1 MSKLNEINSTYTFL
15 CFCLSSII
23 ILCYIFETLS
33 SCLLCSFR
41 VTLKQICVGQAPHLK
56 LGKLNEELE
65 IQADTML
72 IDLLHEQLRDREKSA
87 NRQAE
92 VDAKLVE
99 DEMRIGADADLAI
112 PRPELLS
119 SMPKGRAPDW
129 ELLQDFEEEL
139 IVQCSELLPG
149 LLVKMHEN

>member
-1 MSKLNEINSTYTFL
+1 
-15 CFCLSSII
+15 
-23 ILCYIFETLS
+23 
-33 SCLLCSFR
+33 
-41 VTLKQICVGQAPHLK
+41 VGQAPHFSLV
-56 LGKLNEELE
+56 KLNEELE

-99 DEMRIGADADLAI
+99 DDRAIYRPDLETAFKDFETTLDDMI
-112 PRPELLS
+112 EICGSTSVPFHIIEYAL
-119 SMPKGRAPDW
+119 GQAPDW
-129 ELLQDFEEEL
+129 EQEDIEEEL

-149 LLVKMHEN
+149 LLAKMHEK

>member
-1 MSKLNEINSTYTFL
+1 
-15 CFCLSSII
+15 
-23 ILCYIFETLS
+23 
-33 SCLLCSFR
+33 
-41 VTLKQICVGQAPHLK
+41 VGQAPHLK

-65 IQADTML
+65 IQADAML
-72 IDLLHEQLRDREKSA
+72 IGLLHEHEHEQLRGREKSA

-92 VDAKLVE
+92 INAKLVE